1 MGGDSDMGPAEPIHK
16 SPFNFQTQ
24 VLSTSP
30 VKSVSLLVSDRA
42 SRPLA
47 AVHAPLTARARHAER
62 RSAPR
67 SQV

>member
-1 MGGDSDMGPAEPIHK
+1 MGAAEPIHK

-42 SRPLA
+42 SRPPA
-47 AVHAPLTARARHAER
+47 TVYTPLTARACRAER
-62 RSAPR
+62 RPAPR
-67 SQV
+67 PQV